1 MPDVRG
7 YLDDMPTRPF
17 SSSLPTMRRLLPPG
31 LRTPPVWTS
40 CVRTPFVRP
49 LALAAGLLL
58 GAALP
63 ASAQTLRATGTPTP
77 VLPEGF
83 AHAVYAPG
91 GAHLAFTTPA
101 YQGLWVREE
110 STGRVRLVSDAP
122 AAGFGFAW
130 SPDGT
135 ALAVRAAR
143 FDGRGG
149 RADAVLMLGVDGAM
163 TVLADFAPGVST
175 TPRWSDDGTAVLL
188 PRPGG
193 AVERFDTGRAPVI
206 APPAAA
212 RGAAALV
219 VGPAA
224 TLATADGAAPRLSG
238 LPDDSPVLA
247 AVVSPT
253 GDRTAVHVMGHGL
266 FLVMASGEVLPLGE
280 GSAPAW
286 SPDGRHLAFMVTT
299 DDGYDITGADVH
311 VARADG
317 SERWPLTTTRGVREM
332 NPTWSPDG
340 RALLYDDL
348 GASRVMRLALTEAR

>member
-1 MPDVRG
+1 MR
-7 YLDDMPTRPF
+7 T
-17 SSSLPTMRRLLPPG
+17 LP
-31 LRTPPVWTS
+31 
-40 CVRTPFVRP
+40 VRP

-58 GAALP
+58 GGASS
-63 ASAQTLRATGTPTP
+63 ASAQSLRATGTPTP

-83 AHAVYAPG
+83 AHAAYAPG

-101 YQGLWVREE
+101 YQGLWVRDEA
-110 STGRVRLVSDAP
+110 TGRVRLVSDAP
-122 AAGFGFAW
+122 SAGFGFAW

-143 FDGRGG
+143 FDADGG
-149 RADAVLMLGVDGAM
+149 RADALLMLGVDGAA
-163 TVLADFAPGVST
+163 TVLADFAPGVSA

-193 AVERFDTGRAPVI
+193 AVERFGTGRAPVI
-206 APPAAA
+206 APAVAP
-212 RGAAALV
+212 RGAAALA

-224 TLATADGAAPRLSG
+224 TLATTGGAAPRLVG
-238 LPDDSPVLA
+238 LPDGAPVLA
-247 AVVSPT
+247 AVASPS

-266 FLVMASGEVLPLGE
+266 FLVLASGEVLPLCE

-299 DDGYDITGADVH
+299 DDGYDITGADLH

-317 SERWPLTTTRGVREM
+317 SERWPLTTTRTVREM
-332 NPTWSPDG
+332 NPAWSPDG

-348 GASRVMRLALTEAR
+348 GAARVMRLALTEAR